1 LQLADSDKDAGVT
14 EETTLSTPKRGR
26 VGSIALLLLVLLL
39 GFVAWRRGWAAW
51 QARETRIQ
59 AAAASAE
66 QRLTALEQRIE
77 VLRRDQRAQIQ
88 RTQDAAATNRVLRD
102 EVLGLSQRG
111 ALLEDSVSKLA
122 DPTRHGAQALRLD
135 EVELLL
141 SQAQQRLT
149 VANDLEGARRAY
161 ALADG
166 VLQGVDDPRLLNLRQ
181 ALAQERAVLDAL
193 GNGPHA
199 AINAQLDGFAA
210 ALGKLPQRTPDTGI
224 DDRPAWQRALS
235 PLVEV
240 RRTHG
245 DTVMAPSERAA
256 GEAALLIEL
265 ALARAALERDDTT
278 AFRAS
283 IARIEAWLT
292 RLWPDSPALRQRRS
306 ELKTLRDVPLRPAQ
320 PLLGSTLQQLRL
332 LRNAGVSLPPPV
344 ITVSPRLTTPSLKVE
359 P

>member
-1 LQLADSDKDAGVT
+1 VT

-26 VGSIALLLLVLLL
+26 TGSVVLLLLMLLL
-39 GFVAWRRGWAAW
+39 GFMAWRGWAAW

-59 AAAASAE
+59 AASLGAE
-66 QRLTALEQRIE
+66 QRVTALEQRIE
-77 VLRRDQRAQIQ
+77 ALRRDQRAQTQ
-88 RTQDAAATNRVLRD
+88 RLQDAAATNRVLRD

-149 VANDLEGARRAY
+149 VANDVQGARRAY
-161 ALADG
+161 TLADG

-199 AINAQLDGFAA
+199 AIAAQLDGFAT
-210 ALGKLPQRTPDTGI
+210 ALGKLPQRASDTGI
-224 DDRPAWQRALS
+224 AERPAWQRALA

-240 RRTHG
+240 RRTQG
-245 DTVMAPSERAA
+245 DTVIAPTERAA
-256 GEAALLIEL
+256 GAAALQVEL
-265 ALARAALERDDTT
+265 ALARAALERDDDA

-283 IARIEAWLT
+283 IARIDAWLS
-292 RLWPDSPALRQRRS
+292 RLWPDSPALRQRRA
-306 ELKTLRDVPLRPAQ
+306 ELKALRGAILRPEQ
-320 PLLGSTLQQLRL
+320 PVLGSTLQQLRL

-344 ITVSPRLTTPSLKVE
+344 ITLGPQSSAPSPEVE
-359 P
+359 R

>member
-1 LQLADSDKDAGVT
+1 MN
-14 EETTLSTPKRGR
+14 EETTLSTPKRR
-26 VGSIALLLLVLLL
+26 RTGSVVLLLLVLLL
-39 GFVAWRRGWAAW
+39 GFVAWRGWMAW

-59 AAAASAE
+59 AASTSAE
-66 QRLTALEQRIE
+66 QRVSALEQRIE
-77 VLRRDQRAQIQ
+77 ALRRDQRAQTQ
-88 RTQDAAATNRVLRD
+88 RIQDAAATNRVLRD

-161 ALADG
+161 TLADG

-199 AINAQLDGFAA
+199 AIAAQLEGFAA
-210 ALGKLPQRTPDTGI
+210 ALGKLPQRTPSADTA
-224 DDRPAWQRALS
+224 DRPAWQRALA

-240 RRTHG
+240 RRTQG
-245 DTVMAPSERAA
+245 DTVIAPSERAA
-256 GEAALLIEL
+256 GEAALQIEL
-265 ALARAALERDDTT
+265 GLARAALERDDTA

-283 IARIEAWLT
+283 IARIDAWLS
-292 RLWPDSPALRQRRS
+292 RLWPDSPALRQRRG
-306 ELKTLRDVPLRPAQ
+306 ELKNLRGVSLQAEQ
-320 PLLGSTLQQLRL
+320 PILGSTLQQLRL

-344 ITVSPRLTTPSLKVE
+344 ITVGPQSSAPSLKVE
-359 P
+359 R